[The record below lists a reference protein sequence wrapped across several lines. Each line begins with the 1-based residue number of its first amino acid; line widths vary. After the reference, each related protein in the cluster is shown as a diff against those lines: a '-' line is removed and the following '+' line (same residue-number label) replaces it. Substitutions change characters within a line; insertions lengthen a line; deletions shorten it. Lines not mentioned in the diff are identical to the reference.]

1 MANQEKDLIN
11 GTNQEGNGK
20 TGKGKFK
27 GFVDMAHRKYDALR
41 YSKAGKWGM
50 RVLTMLT
57 IGATGK
63 YCYDKGKASVTPT
76 VVTIEKIPE
85 TEEPAETPAEE
96 EKSATEEV

>member
-1 MANQEKDLIN
+1 MANQEKGIIE

-20 TGKGKFK
+20 TREGKFK

-63 YCYDKGKASVTPT
+63 FCYDKGKASVTPT

-85 TEEPAETPAEE
+85 TEPAETPAEE
-96 EKSATEEV
+96 EKSATEEA

>member
-20 TGKGKFK
+20 TKESKLK
-27 GFVDMAHRKYDALR
+27 ALASAAIRKYDAVR
-41 YSKAGKWGM
+41 YSKGGKIAAK
-50 RVLTMLT
+50 VLTLFGLVT
-57 IGATGK
+57 TGK

-85 TEEPAETPAEE
+85 EPAETPAEAE
-96 EKSATEEV
+96 SATEEA